1 MQISR
6 KLSWEDY
13 RYVLAIYRAGGITS
27 AVGELGV
34 NSSTAFRRLDK
45 IERSI
50 QTLLFDRA
58 RKGYLPTAAGQ
69 EVVQAAEIMEQAAFR
84 ADRVI
89 TGHDQQLTGQVRVT
103 ATETLATCF
112 LSRHVES
119 FRNKYPGL
127 SVTIISENRVL
138 SLTERESDIALRP
151 RKPSDQ
157 TLIGRKVGTLK
168 WGVYGST
175 GFQNKLG
182 KVSVPADPANHPFIV
197 WTGGQLAMET
207 ESWIKQSIP
216 NVDIAF
222 RSNSMLT
229 IAQMASTGVGLAVLP
244 CLVGAVWPGLVPI
257 KSPLN
262 DERTA
267 GELWS
272 VYHEDMRHN
281 ARVRAMVEHLAVAAQ
296 QDIQL
301 FEGRQQ
307 LNNTD

>member
-1 MQISR
+1 MQIPT

-13 RYVLAIYRAGGITS
+13 RYILAIYRAAGVTR

-58 RKGYLPTAAGQ
+58 RKGYMPTAAGQ
-69 EVVQAAEIMEQAAFR
+69 EVVQAAEIMEQAAYR

-127 SVTIISENRVL
+127 AVTIISENRVL
-138 SLTERESDIALRP
+138 NLTERESDIALRP

-168 WGVYGST
+168 WGVYGSAR
-175 GFQNKLG
+175 FQNKLG
-182 KVSVPADPANHPFIV
+182 KIKVPADLADHPFIV
-197 WTGGQLAMET
+197 WSGGKLAMET
-207 ESWIKQSIP
+207 ENWIGQSIP
-216 NVDIAF
+216 DVDLAF

-229 IAQMASTGVGLAVLP
+229 TAQMVSTDVGLAVLP
-244 CLVGAVWPGLVPI
+244 CIVGAVWPGLIPI
-257 KSPLN
+257 ISPLN
-262 DERTA
+262 DKHPS

-281 ARVRAMVEHLAVAAQ
+281 ARVRALVDHLAAAAQ
-296 QDIQL
+296 QDIDL
-301 FEGRQQ
+301 FEGREQ
-307 LNNTD
+307 LNSSD